1 MGLQYAGSVS
11 LGALVPS
18 VFSLSAVVGYLGA
31 QLSAAVNASLN
42 IGLVPPTIVATAELA
57 ASILANLEVAVSA
70 GLTPPSISLSASI
83 SAQIA
88 LLEGLVAAL
97 NLALGPL
104 TAGGIDAWTWSGAAG
119 DFGPALSVALA
130 AGPPSGGGPL
140 VQSGGIVLLAHTPA
154 ASAALSA
161 FFSGA

>member
-1 MGLQYAGSVS
+1 VGLQYVGSVS

-18 VFSLSAVVGYLGA
+18 VFSLSAVVGYLGGELTGA
-31 QLSAAVNASLN
+31 INMSLN
-42 IGLVPPTIVATAELA
+42 VSILPPSIAATITLAE
-57 ASILANLEVAVSA
+57 SILANLQASIA
-70 GLTPPSISLSASI
+70 IPYPPTVSLSASI
-83 SAQIA
+83 NAQIA
-88 LLEGLVAAL
+88 LLEGLIAAL

-104 TAGGIDAWTWSGAAG
+104 TAGGIDAWTWSGQAG
-119 DFGPALSVALA
+119 DFGPALSVSLA